1 MALVWA
7 GLLLDQP
14 TYAAPLR
21 NAATDSSGFSNVT
34 ASVAPGLR
42 ASYLCPFRG
51 HQLHRASHDAGTHGN
66 PAVAPSPVTQGWTE
80 TTGAGTSVG
89 GDPLQVHDV

>member
-1 MALVWA
+1 MALLFSFWTT
-7 GLLLDQP
+7 LLLMTQGAFGQLMQSQP
-14 TYAAPLR
+14 PVVTWISPP
-21 NAATDSSGFSNVT
+21 NGATFQ
-34 ASVAPGLR
+34 PGATISLIAIV
-42 ASYLCPFRG
+42 ASY
-51 HQLHRASHDAGTHGN
+51 DARTHGN